1 MTSLEAVSSF
11 IPSDH
16 MPVSECLGARGVNAA
31 RTKVYE
37 HYFGFREIRVDRGRG
52 PVEQLLSA
60 ATGLAAALHGR
71 KQDVRYVVHARTMP
85 LVAPYP
91 QSPVREV
98 SRALGLGHANAFCL
112 SQHACASALLAVEL
126 MGRVLTAEGDN
137 NGLALVLAGEKAFTS
152 SAQVITDTGVM
163 GESAAA
169 VLVRAGG
176 ERNRLLGYATHT
188 LGEFHGGPWMTAERA
203 TEFQQVYAHALADVM
218 KSAVEAAG
226 LSLGEI
232 TLVLPHNVNRMSW
245 VKVLK
250 ILDIRGVDRL
260 FLENL
265 APMGHCFGAD
275 AFINYQTAEEMGL
288 LKPGDHY
295 LMTAVGLG
303 ATFSAMV
310 FRR

>member
-11 IPSDH
+11 IPSDRV
-16 MPVSECLGARGVNAA
+16 PVSECLGAQGVNAA
-31 RTKVYE
+31 RIKVYE
-37 HYFGFREIRVDRGRG
+37 HYFGFRDIRMDQGRG
-52 PVEQLLSA
+52 PAELLLA
-60 ATGLAAALHGR
+60 ATAGLAELRGR
-71 KQDVRYVVHARTMP
+71 EQDVRYVVHARTMP

-91 QSPVREV
+91 RSPVREV
-98 SRALGLGHANAFCL
+98 SRALGLDHANTFCL

-126 MGRVLTAEGDN
+126 MGRTLTAEGDED
-137 NGLALVLAGEKAFTS
+137 GLALVLAGEKAFTS

-163 GESAAA
+163 GEGAVA

-176 ERNRLLGYATHT
+176 ARNRLLGYATHT

-203 TEFQQVYAHALADVM
+203 AEFQEVYPQALAEVM
-218 KSAVEAAG
+218 RNAVKAAG
-226 LSLGEI
+226 LDLDDI
-232 TLVLPHNVNRMSW
+232 TLILPHNVNRMSW
-245 VKVLK
+245 AKVLK
-250 ILDIRGVDRL
+250 NLAVRGTERL

-265 APMGHCFGAD
+265 AVMGHCFGAD
-275 AFINYQTAEEMGL
+275 AFINYQTAEEMGR